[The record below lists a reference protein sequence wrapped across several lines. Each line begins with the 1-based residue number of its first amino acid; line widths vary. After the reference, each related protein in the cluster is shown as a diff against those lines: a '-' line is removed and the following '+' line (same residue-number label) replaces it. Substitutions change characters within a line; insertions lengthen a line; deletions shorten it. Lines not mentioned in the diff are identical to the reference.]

1 MTWLT
6 GERLAL
12 ACRLI
17 ERGESHFE
25 VVARRSGLGTA
36 ADLRTLMRREIGI
49 TPSAYKRRF
58 GPEAN

>member
-1 MTWLT
+1 MAD

-17 ERGESHFE
+17 ERGESRFE

-36 ADLRTLMRREIGI
+36 ANLRTLMRRETGI
-49 TPSAYKRRF
+49 TPSAYRRRF
-58 GPEAN
+58 GPQAS

>member
-1 MTWLT
+1 LKWLT

-17 ERGESHFE
+17 ERGESRFE
-25 VVARRSGLGTA
+25 MVARRSGLGTA
-36 ADLRTLMRREIGI
+36 ANLRTLMGREIGI

-58 GPEAN
+58 GQEVN